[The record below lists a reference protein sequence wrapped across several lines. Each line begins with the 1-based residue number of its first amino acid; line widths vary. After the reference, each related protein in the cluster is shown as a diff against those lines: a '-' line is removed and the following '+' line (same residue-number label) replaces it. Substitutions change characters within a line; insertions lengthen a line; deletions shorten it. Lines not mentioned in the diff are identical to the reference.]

1 MTPGPERSAAPT
13 QELTSGPTRRLI
25 VTSGEPAGI
34 GPDLCLQ
41 IAGRDWPC
49 DLVVAA
55 DIELLKQRAEQLQ
68 LAVQLSSYCFG
79 DPRAAHQPGT
89 LRVLHSQT
97 AATVR
102 PGVLDPVNAS
112 YVLKLLD
119 VAAEGCVSGE
129 FDAMVTAPVQ
139 KSVINDAGVPFS
151 GHTEYL
157 AERTGG
163 AYPVMMLA
171 TTDLRVALA
180 TTHLPLQQVSAAI
193 TDELVTKVIRILDR
207 DLRIRFDLPNPRILV
222 CGLNPHAGESGHLGR
237 EEIEVIAPTLQRLR
251 GEGLDLIGP
260 APADTAF
267 TPHMLEQADAVLAMF
282 HDQGLPVIKYAG
294 FGDAVNIT
302 LGLPIVR
309 TSVDHGTALSLAGT
323 GRADAGSLVAAI
335 QMALRMTHASSPQTI
350 RPALP
355 A

>member
-1 MTPGPERSAAPT
+1 MTEDRQRAASSIPEVTTESH
-13 QELTSGPTRRLI
+13 RLI

-34 GPDLCLQ
+34 GPDLCLA
-41 IAGRDWPC
+41 IASHDWPF

-55 DIELLKQRAEQLQ
+55 DIELLRQRAEQLKLGIQ
-68 LAVQLSSYCFG
+68 IAPYSSG
-79 DPRAAHQPGT
+79 KHVLHRQDT
-89 LRVLHSQT
+89 LRVLHVPT
-97 AATVR
+97 ARPVR
-102 PGVLDPVNAS
+102 AGVLDPANAD
-112 YVLKLLD
+112 YVLKLLN
-119 VAAEGCVSGE
+119 VAADGCVSGE

-171 TTDLRVALA
+171 NTALRVALA

-193 TDELVTKVIRILDR
+193 TDELLTKVIRILDR
-207 DLRIRFDLPNPRILV
+207 DLRTRFGIPDPRIVV

-237 EEIEVIAPTLQRLR
+237 EEIEVISPTLERLR
-251 GEGLDLIGP
+251 KEGLTLIGP

-323 GRADAGSLVAAI
+323 GKADARSLATAI
-335 QMALRMTHASSPQTI
+335 EMALRMTHASTSQTI